1 MRNSFYAVLLL
12 AAAAACGRGDR
23 ATPENDTA
31 SALGTCTQEEPGTPP
46 VDGNALYAVDR
57 TATAGGAAEG
67 RFAAMITCT
76 TPGPGGSAVALI
88 LPNLTDSLPRP
99 GRYRIHAPGVLPA
112 RDSLARLGWAE
123 ALVPAT
129 HGLTYRGMGGELVIE
144 RVEDGEGTV
153 TTHDRLGDAAQ
164 LDHRVRVSPV
174 SRAPARAPARPRARG
189 CGSRRRWDGCRPA
202 G

>member
-1 MRNSFYAVLLL
+1 MLNSFYAVLLL
-12 AAAAACGRGDR
+12 AAAAACGRGDA

-31 SALGTCTQEEPGTPP
+31 AALGTCTQEEPGTPP
-46 VDGNALYAVDR
+46 VDGNALYALDR

-99 GRYRIHAPGVLPA
+99 GRYRIHAPGVLPS

-144 RVEDGEGTV
+144 KVEDGALVGSYLVALERAPEAEARGPEKLV
-153 TTHDRLGDAAQ
+153 LGGGFAAPRNRRPLGAAQ
-164 LDHRVRVSPV
+164 L
-174 SRAPARAPARPRARG
+174 G
-189 CGSRRRWDGCRPA
+189 A
-202 G
+202 GQ

>member
-23 ATPENDTA
+23 ATPQNDTA
-31 SALGTCTQEEPGTPP
+31 TALGTCTQEEPGTPP

-76 TPGPGGSAVALI
+76 TPGQGGSAVALI

-99 GRYRIHAPGVLPA
+99 GRTGSTPRASS
-112 RDSLARLGWAE
+112 RR
-123 ALVPAT
+123 AT
-129 HGLTYRGMGGELVIE
+129 PS
-144 RVEDGEGTV
+144 
-153 TTHDRLGDAAQ
+153 
-164 LDHRVRVSPV
+164 RVSDGRKR
-174 SRAPARAPARPRARG
+174 SSRPRTA
-189 CGSRRRWDGCRPA
+189 
-202 G
+202 

>member
-31 SALGTCTQEEPGTPP
+31 ASLGTCTQEEPGTPP

-67 RFAAMITCT
+67 RFATMITCT

-112 RDSLARLGWAE
+112 RDSLARLAWAE
-123 ALVPAT
+123 AMFPAT

-144 RVEDGEGTV
+144 KVEDGALVGSYLVALERAPEAEARGPEKLV
-153 TTHDRLGDAAQ
+153 LGGGFAAPRNRRPLGAAQ
-164 LDHRVRVSPV
+164 P
-174 SRAPARAPARPRARG
+174 G
-189 CGSRRRWDGCRPA
+189 A
-202 G
+202 GQ